1 MSPLGFLFVSFLVL
15 CVGVGVVLTA
25 ATSRVNAT
33 SLDGPT
39 GAGRIAAGIAV
50 LADVAGIVGVGVA
63 IALLVKG

>member
-1 MSPLGFLFVSFLVL
+1 MSFLVL
-15 CVGVGVVLTA
+15 CVGVGVGVGVVLTA

>member
-1 MSPLGFLFVSFLVL
+1 VSPLGFLFVSFLVL
-15 CVGVGVVLTA
+15 CVGVVLTA

-33 SLDGPT
+33 SLDGPM